1 MKLTFIGADHEVTGS
16 MHLLET
22 SDTKILIDC
31 GMEQGKNIYENAPLP
46 VSFKEIDY
54 LLLTHAHIDH
64 SGMIP
69 YAYLQGFAGTVLTT
83 NASMDLDS
91 IMLLDSAHIQEQ
103 EAEFANRKG
112 MRAGRDEIKPAYTV
126 EDAQNCLKLFKAVPY
141 HEMIELSDTVS
152 VRFVDAGHLLG
163 SASIEIW
170 LKDEGIEKKIV
181 FSGDIGN
188 FNKPLIRD
196 PEYITEADYVVME
209 STYGNRL
216 HEQGLDHLED
226 LRRIVQEGLDRG
238 GNIVFPAFAVGRTQE
253 LLFLIRQLKEQ
264 NMIQGHDHFPV
275 FVDSPLAVEAT
286 KVFHENLTE
295 CFDDETKALVEKGI
309 NPIMFDDLTLSITTD
324 DSTAINFNPTPKII
338 LAAAGMCNAGR
349 IRHHL
354 KHNLWRPECSVV
366 FAGYQAEGTLGR
378 SLQDGIERVKLF
390 GEEIAVRAH
399 IETMRDMSSHA
410 DKNGLISWA
419 SSFGDLNGRGRIFLV
434 HGDDEAMKS
443 LSEKLRETT
452 GNKVDCP
459 YSGSVFDLTANEWI
473 TVAEPVLFRKET
485 AVHIRNDALTGDL
498 FDAMTELKAIVE
510 RTAEG
515 ANADKKKLA
524 EAIRKLAAKYGFQ
537 DEVNTKKE

>member
-1 MKLTFIGADHEVTGS
+1 
-16 MHLLET
+16 
-22 SDTKILIDC
+22 
-31 GMEQGKNIYENAPLP
+31 
-46 VSFKEIDY
+46 
-54 LLLTHAHIDH
+54 
-64 SGMIP
+64 
-69 YAYLQGFAGTVLTT
+69 
-83 NASMDLDS
+83 MDLDS

-112 MRAGRDEIKPAYTV
+112 MRAGRDEVKPAYTV

-170 LKDEGIEKKIV
+170 LKDEGVEKKIV

-286 KVFHENLTE
+286 KVFHENITE

-324 DSTAINFNPTPKII
+324 DSTAINFNPTPKVI

-443 LSEKLRETT
+443 LSDKLRETT

-537 DEVNTKKE
+537 DELNTKKE

>member
-1 MKLTFIGADHEVTGS
+1 
-16 MHLLET
+16 
-22 SDTKILIDC
+22 
-31 GMEQGKNIYENAPLP
+31 
-46 VSFKEIDY
+46 
-54 LLLTHAHIDH
+54 
-64 SGMIP
+64 
-69 YAYLQGFAGTVLTT
+69 
-83 NASMDLDS
+83 
-91 IMLLDSAHIQEQ
+91 
-103 EAEFANRKG
+103 
-112 MRAGRDEIKPAYTV
+112 
-126 EDAQNCLKLFKAVPY
+126 
-141 HEMIELSDTVS
+141 
-152 VRFVDAGHLLG
+152 
-163 SASIEIW
+163 
-170 LKDEGIEKKIV
+170 
-181 FSGDIGN
+181 
-188 FNKPLIRD
+188 
-196 PEYITEADYVVME
+196 
-209 STYGNRL
+209 
-216 HEQGLDHLED
+216 
-226 LRRIVQEGLDRG
+226 
-238 GNIVFPAFAVGRTQE
+238 
-253 LLFLIRQLKEQ
+253 
-264 NMIQGHDHFPV
+264 MIQGHDHFPV

-537 DEVNTKKE
+537 DELNTKKE